1 MLDYLDEDVAYL
13 LGLIVCRGKLI
24 DAAPIRTLTIEFPF
38 KSLTAPGIAT
48 TYDQP
53 TQLALGSNKIRDRI
67 SELLGTTV
75 SVMSTKSKVTM
86 TAHFLQN
93 TIVWR
98 DLKELLN
105 GAKDYTNSAVPA
117 EVFKAPTSIKREFI
131 RGVADGSAWLR
142 PGTFFKERTMGKRR
156 VFIAI
161 DNRNWRLPIQLC
173 SLLQEYLNVPVGEI
187 LWGHPNLRDP
197 SCRFPHR
204 PEGREHQIRIFCEAF
219 EPIGFNLEYKNQLL
233 QEFAQ
238 DDRANRSLGNVR
250 PCNPLA
256 RRTHAPTTKAPHPQ
270 EHSQRLPSAIR
281 GKHFESYWE
290 ICLALGCKQGHP
302 PTAEELALEP
312 ED

>member
-1 MLDYLDEDVAYL
+1 MVDYLDEDVAYL

-24 DAAPIRTLTIEFPF
+24 DAASIRTLTIEFPF
-38 KSLTAPGIAT
+38 KSLTAPGVAT

-75 SVMSTKSKVTM
+75 SVISTRSKVTM

-117 EVFKAPTSIKREFI
+117 EVFKAPTSIKREFV
-131 RGVADGSAWLR
+131 RGVVDGSAWLR
-142 PGTFFKERTMGKRR
+142 PGTFFRDKTMGKRR

-161 DNRNWRLPIQLC
+161 DNRNWQLPIQLC
-173 SLLQEYLNVPVGEI
+173 SLLQEHLNVSVGEI

-197 SCRFPHR
+197 TCRFPNR
-204 PEGREHQIRIFCEAF
+204 LQGREHQIRIFCEAF

-238 DDRANRSLGNVR
+238 DDRANRSLGTVR

-256 RRTHAPTTKAPHPQ
+256 RRTHAPTTKAPHLQ

-281 GKHFESYWE
+281 GKHFESYWG
-290 ICLALGCKQGHP
+290 ICLALGCQQGHP
-302 PTAEELALEP
+302 PTPEELALEP
-312 ED
+312 EN